1 MTPLATELPHLYLKP
16 GEMRI
21 CEEPTIVTTLLGS
34 CVAVAMYNERLK
46 IGAICHGLLPSCR
59 NARPC
64 DGHCLEGFR
73 YVDCSIRRML
83 EVFQKRGIVQSE
95 IDVKVFGGS
104 DMFNVKVGASKS
116 SSVGRQNVE
125 KALQIVDNEGLR
137 IIASDLGGLRGR
149 KIYFYTHTG
158 EVLLKRLHSSMVIH
172 SESILSV

>member
-1 MTPLATELPHLYLKP
+1 MTPLATKLQHLFLKP

-21 CEEPTIVTTLLGS
+21 CEKPTIVTTLLGS
-34 CVAVAMYNERLK
+34 CVAVAMYNERLRV
-46 IGAICHGLLPSCR
+46 GAICHGLLPSCK
-59 NARPC
+59 NAQPC
-64 DGHCLEGFR
+64 DGQCPEKFK

-83 EVFQKRGIVQSE
+83 EVFHKRGIVQSE

-104 DMFNVKVGASKS
+104 DMFKVNDRASKS

-137 IIASDLGGLRGR
+137 IIATDLGGLRGR

-158 EVLLKRLHSSMVIH
+158 EVLLKRLNNG
-172 SESILSV
+172 